1 MSYMSGPGIYPNLGE
16 SHNDE
21 VRTFAVGAVLSD
33 RMSLIS
39 AAVWYRV
46 QVADLQR
53 WIADAHA
60 RNGRPDHGEH
70 SS

>member
-1 MSYMSGPGIYPNLGE
+1 MTYMSGPGFFPNLGD

-21 VRTFAVGAVLSD
+21 VRAFAVGAVLSG

-46 QVADLQR
+46 ELGEVER
-53 WIADAHA
+53 WVEEAQPDASM
-60 RNGRPDHGEH
+60 D
-70 SS
+70 